1 MPSKEQ
7 KHGVDVAGTKQ
18 RSPKPAAEDWDTLA
32 QSQTLPVTVV
42 PSVGLDPHVL
52 ASRDVLRLQRL
63 VGNQT
68 VVQLLAQ
75 DSPRQPSPVVQPKL
89 MVGPAG
95 DSYEQEADRM
105 AEQVMSM
112 PTPANAPSNAT
123 TVRKLASAHI
133 LQRALWANRAAK
145 FRSDNGSGG
154 KIPNSE
160 YKVNAS
166 GYLRYAPINKTRA
179 LEQVFHEGPRSFV
192 YLDGKNIETDRKYD
206 AVWEH
211 PIFVTKVTGDKVTFK
226 TGKAGLGRSPEVTGN
241 ITPTS
246 GATVFDFGVDD
257 TTKQLAG
264 DSHVGHPV
272 EDLGQPL
279 PTLDDPDALQAAR
292 DYQNFLLEQYLM
304 LYQQG
309 KVTSYKDWNKK
320 SLT

>member
-1 MPSKEQ
+1 MPSKDQ
-7 KHGVDVAGTKQ
+7 KHGVDVANTKQ
-18 RSPKPAAEDWDTLA
+18 RSPKPASEDWDTLA
-32 QSQTLPVTVV
+32 HSQTLPATVV
-42 PSVGLDPHVL
+42 PNVGVDPHVL

-75 DSPRQPSPVVQPKL
+75 DSPRRSRPVVQPKL
-89 MVGPAG
+89 TA
-95 DSYEQEADRM
+95 
-105 AEQVMSM
+105 
-112 PTPANAPSNAT
+112 TP
-123 TVRKLASAHI
+123 I
-133 LQRALWANRAAK
+133 LQRALWANSAAK

-211 PIFVTKVTGDKVTFK
+211 PIIVNKVSGDKVTFK
-226 TGKAGLGRSPEVTGN
+226 TGKVGLESSPEVTGN
-241 ITPTS
+241 ITPTP

-309 KVTSYKDWNKK
+309 KVTSYGDWNQK